1 MFYHFNIT
9 SYMIHVSCRNQHCW
23 IVLVLKPL
31 LSIHCISTNE
41 CLVIGT
47 CSLVAKDAL
56 QETCYQQLMH
66 FCYVLDNYTIEFQI
80 EHKDYIMKFNIRMVF
95 QCVQIRNFI
104 NNYLFNIETFLLP
117 ICFTLNVKSFLVFL
131 DYKVLGKMH

>member
-9 SYMIHVSCRNQHCW
+9 SYMIHVSCKIR
-23 IVLVLKPL
+23 IVFKTAFVN
-31 LSIHCISTNE
+31 ISTNE
-41 CLVIGT
+41 CLVTGT

-104 NNYLFNIETFLLP
+104 NNYLFNIETFMLP